1 VVYPRVGDVVAQGDP
16 MGLMPGALPSDT
28 EFLSA
33 ASVAGRSETLYLEIR
48 DNGQAIDPAVWF
60 DLTGQAQ

>member
-1 VVYPRVGDVVAQGDP
+1 VSQGAP
-16 MGLMPGALPSDT
+16 MGLMPGATPTGT
-28 EFLSA
+28 EFLAA

-48 DNGQAIDPAVWF
+48 DDGQAIDPEVWF